1 MSVIILLVIAG
12 IVVAGGFL
20 LVFIWAV
27 RNGQYDD
34 LYSPSVRILFDDPN
48 PELTGETSTKDKPE
62 IINSTEIKSNNKPD

>member
-12 IVVAGGFL
+12 IIVAGGFL

-34 LYSPSVRILFDDPN
+34 LYSPSVRILFDEPKPDTT
-48 PELTGETSTKDKPE
+48 PETPTKKITE
-62 IINSTEIKSNNKPD
+62 IINTSEIKSINKPD